1 MDLSLFLA
9 KLIGIYFVIMGLSV
23 LIKKETLL
31 KMAEEFMTRLPL
43 MFVSGV
49 LTLVM
54 GLLLILSH
62 NIWDGTWVVI
72 VTIIGWLVFIKGLFY
87 LLLPQKIL
95 TKWFKIFDNNSWYTI
110 ASIIMIIFGLYLAY
124 KGFYTI

>member
-1 MDLSLFLA
+1 MFLA

-72 VTIIGWLVFIKGLFY
+72 ITVIGWLVFIKGIFY
-87 LLLPQKIL
+87 LLLPQKTL